1 MIRERLCRDYL
12 REIERLEL
20 SVRELEE
27 EITELRM
34 QLRKKTEEVTSLS
47 IENTSLRHKVETLE
61 RREKIILDFL
71 KKLKVPLVLIDEEE
85 FGDVDVGPNSDSR
98 EMRKP

>member
-1 MIRERLCRDYL
+1 MWVWTIRKELQLNAVRGGSMIRERLCRDYI

-20 SVRELEE
+20 SVRELED

-47 IENTSLRHKVETLE
+47 IENTSLRHKVNLLE

-71 KKLKVPLVLIDEEE
+71 KKLKVP
-85 FGDVDVGPNSDSR
+85 
-98 EMRKP
+98 